1 MPLSLRLISISN
13 IKLKMLDCFFMG
25 QILNRYGSYDAP
37 GSQYKYIHCD
47 LTNGEG
53 FHTITLIIAKR
64 FAFVFS
70 SKLHVGPL

>member
-1 MPLSLRLISISN
+1 
-13 IKLKMLDCFFMG
+13 MG